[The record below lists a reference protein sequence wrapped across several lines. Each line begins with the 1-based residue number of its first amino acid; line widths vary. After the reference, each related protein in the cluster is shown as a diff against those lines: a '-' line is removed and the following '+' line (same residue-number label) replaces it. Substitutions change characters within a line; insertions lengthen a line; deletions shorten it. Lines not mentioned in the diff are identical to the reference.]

1 MIEAQNLIRQRTN
14 HVCRLCCSRAPQ
26 AVLQGAPLDCSNETH
41 CSAAWSMAP
50 AGYPTCILGATAE
63 APRQGH
69 GSATQPNKPK
79 KNPETRHKRIRG
91 HPPPDTGRRYQER
104 IQETLEA
111 PYPQASV
118 TIIVKLLS
126 LAWVSIS
133 ANALVTPYSTHNES
147 WAPDFNRLSEGGR
160 DCTGGRSIQRRADT
174 KQRNQRRRE
183 RREGRPGQEKMMSH
197 TQQE

>member
-1 MIEAQNLIRQRTN
+1 
-14 HVCRLCCSRAPQ
+14 
-26 AVLQGAPLDCSNETH
+26 
-41 CSAAWSMAP
+41 MAP

-91 HPPPDTGRRYQER
+91 HPPPDREGGTRKESKNLKG
-104 IQETLEA
+104 
-111 PYPQASV
+111 
-118 TIIVKLLS
+118 TIFAGLS
-126 LAWVSIS
+126 DHNRQTAFLGLVSIS

-183 RREGRPGQEKMMSH
+183 RREGRPGQEKRMSH
-197 TQQE
+197 TQQEQQVHNLTVFKGEPGSS

>member
-1 MIEAQNLIRQRTN
+1 MYEDFPARGRPRLSCREHHWIAPMRLTAAQPGPWLQPATLPAFSEQQQKHPGRATVQPPIQTNQRKPRDEAQTN
-14 HVCRLCCSRAPQ
+14 F
-26 AVLQGAPLDCSNETH
+26 
-41 CSAAWSMAP
+41 
-50 AGYPTCILGATAE
+50 
-63 APRQGH
+63 
-69 GSATQPNKPK
+69 
-79 KNPETRHKRIRG
+79 RG
-91 HPPPDTGRRYQER
+91 HPPPDRGRRYQER

-183 RREGRPGQEKMMSH
+183 RREGRPGQEKRMSH
-197 TQQE
+197 TQEE